1 MKLIGAQQLA
11 TQYHLTRPGE
21 TVTVSEHT
29 ASN

>member
-1 MKLIGAQQLA
+1 MKLIGAEQLA
-11 TQYHLTRPGE
+11 TQYHLSHPEE